1 MTGPETLRAPAEPLG
16 ADRGGGGG
24 RVAGVYLIGICGTA
38 MATLAAMLKRQGLR
52 VRGSDAHAW
61 PPMDR
66 FLAAQGITP
75 LPGYDAG
82 HLTGDEDVVVIGN
95 AVSRGNPEVEAV
107 LARRM
112 RYVSLPEMVRERFL
126 WNARPIVVAG
136 THGKTTTTSMTA
148 WALVE
153 AGADPGFLAGGI
165 PRNFGASYRLGGGDL
180 FVIEGDEYD
189 SAFFDKTA
197 KFLKYLP
204 FVAVVGNLEFD
215 HADVYPDLAALRL
228 AFRRFVALVP
238 ANGRVLLGH
247 DDAGARGL
255 RDAAHCRVETFGLG
269 AGADW
274 RAAGVE
280 HGADRTRFDVLRGGE
295 AVARVELPMIGAFNV
310 RNALAAVAAGA
321 AVGVPPAASAAALGG
336 FAGVRRRLE
345 LRGSGRGVAVYDDF
359 AHHPTAVR
367 ETLAALRAAAGGGRV
382 WAVFEPRSAT
392 SCRRIFQAAYAE
404 ALAGADEVLVAPV
417 FRTSLPAAERLS
429 ETRLVADLTAA
440 GTRARHLGTMEAI
453 GDAIV
458 GEARPGDRVVLMSN
472 GDFGGLRESLC
483 RRLGARPAPA
493 DA

>member
-1 MTGPETLRAPAEPLG
+1 MTS
-16 ADRGGGGG
+16 
-24 RVAGVYLIGICGTA
+24 VYFIGICGTA
-38 MATLAAMLKRQGLR
+38 MATLAVMLKQQGLR
-52 VRGSDAHAW
+52 VRGSDANAY

-66 FLAAQGITP
+66 FLADRGITP
-75 LPGYDAG
+75 LPGYDAD
-82 HLTGDEDVVVIGN
+82 HLTGDNDVVVIGN

-126 WNARPIVVAG
+126 RDARPIVVAG
-136 THGKTTTTSMTA
+136 THGKTTTASMTA

-153 AGADPGFLAGGI
+153 SGADPSFLVGGI
-165 PRNFGASYRLGGGDL
+165 PRNFDAGYRLGGGDL

-215 HADVYPDLAALRL
+215 HADIYPDLPALRL
-228 AFRRFVALVP
+228 AFRRLLALVP

-247 DDAGARGL
+247 DDAGAREL
-255 RDAAHCRVETFGLG
+255 RDAAHCRVETFGIDP
-269 AGADW
+269 GADW
-274 RAAGVE
+274 RAVSIE
-280 HGADRTRFDVLRGGE
+280 HCADGTRCDVMHGGK
-295 AVARVELPMIGAFNV
+295 AVARLDLPMIGDFNV

-321 AVGVPPAASAAALGG
+321 AVGVSPAASAAALGR
-336 FAGVRRRLE
+336 FAGVRRRLD

-367 ETLAALRAAAGGGRV
+367 ETVAALRAASAGGRV

-392 SCRRIFQAAYAE
+392 SCRRVFQAAYAE

-417 FRTSLPAAERLS
+417 FRSSLPAGERLS
-429 ETRLVADLTAA
+429 EARLVEDLAAA
-440 GTRARHLGTMEAI
+440 GTRARHLATTEAI
-453 GDAIV
+453 GDTIAR
-458 GEARPGDRVVLMSN
+458 EAQAGDRVVLMSN
-472 GDFGGLRESLC
+472 GDFGGLREVLC
-483 RRLGARPAPA
+483 RRLGVPSPPA

>member
-1 MTGPETLRAPAEPLG
+1 MTS
-16 ADRGGGGG
+16 
-24 RVAGVYLIGICGTA
+24 VYFIGICGTA
-38 MATLAAMLKRQGLR
+38 MATLAAMLKRQGMQ
-52 VRGSDAHAW
+52 VRGSDADAY

-66 FLAAQGITP
+66 FLAAEGITP
-75 LPGYDAG
+75 WLGYDAD
-82 HLTGDEDVVVIGN
+82 HLTDDIDVVVIGN

-126 WNARPIVVAG
+126 WKSRPIVVAG

-148 WALVE
+148 WALV
-153 AGADPGFLAGGI
+153 ASGADPGFLVGGI
-165 PRNFGASYRLGGGDL
+165 PRNFGASYRLGAGDL

-215 HADVYPDLAALRL
+215 HADIYPDLAALRL
-228 AFRRFVALVP
+228 AFRRFLALVP
-238 ANGRVLLGH
+238 SNGRVLLGS
-247 DDAGARGL
+247 DDAGAREL
-255 RDAAHCRVETFGLG
+255 QDAAHCPVETFGLD

-274 RAAGVE
+274 RAVDVE
-280 HGADRTRFDVLRGGE
+280 QGADRTRFDVVFRDE
-295 AVARVELPMIGAFNV
+295 VAARVDLPLIGAFNV

-321 AVGVPPAASAAALGG
+321 AVGVSPDASASALRS
-336 FAGVRRRLE
+336 FTGVRRRLE
-345 LRGSGRGVAVYDDF
+345 LRGVGKGVAVYDDF
-359 AHHPTAVR
+359 AHHPSAVR
-367 ETLAALRAAAGGGRV
+367 ETVAALRAAVAGGRV

-404 ALAGADEVLVAPV
+404 ALAGADEVIVAPV
-417 FRTSLPAAERLS
+417 FRSALPREERLS
-429 ETRLVADLTAA
+429 EARLVADLVAA
-440 GTRARHLGTMEAI
+440 GTRARHLPTIDAI

-458 GEARPGDRVVLMSN
+458 GEVRAGDRVVLMSN
-472 GDFGGLRESLC
+472 GDFGGLRETLC
-483 RRLGARPAPA
+483 RRLGEPAAPA

>member
-1 MTGPETLRAPAEPLG
+1 MTS
-16 ADRGGGGG
+16 
-24 RVAGVYLIGICGTA
+24 VYLIGICGTA
-38 MATLAAMLKRQGLR
+38 MATLAAMLKRQGVQ
-52 VRGSDAHAW
+52 VRGSDADAY

-66 FLAAQGITP
+66 FLAAEGITP
-75 LPGYDAG
+75 WLGYDAD
-82 HLTGDEDVVVIGN
+82 HLTDDIDVVVIGN

-126 WNARPIVVAG
+126 WKSRPIVVAG

-148 WALVE
+148 WALV
-153 AGADPGFLAGGI
+153 ASGADPGFLVGGI

-215 HADVYPDLAALRL
+215 HADIYPDLAALRL
-228 AFRRFVALVP
+228 AFRRFLALVP
-238 ANGRVLLGH
+238 SNGRVLLGC
-247 DDAGARGL
+247 DDAGAREL
-255 RDAAHCRVETFGLG
+255 QDAAHCPVETFGLD
-269 AGADW
+269 ARADW
-274 RAAGVE
+274 RAVDLE
-280 HGADRTRFDVLRGGE
+280 HGADRTRFDVVFRDE
-295 AVARVELPMIGAFNV
+295 VAARVDLPLIGAFNV

-321 AVGVPPAASAAALGG
+321 AVGVSPDASASALRS
-336 FAGVRRRLE
+336 FTGVRRRLE
-345 LRGSGRGVAVYDDF
+345 LRGVGKGVAVYDDF
-359 AHHPTAVR
+359 AHHPSAVR
-367 ETLAALRAAAGGGRV
+367 ETVAALRAAEAGGRV

-404 ALAGADEVLVAPV
+404 ALAGADEVIVAPV
-417 FRTSLPAAERLS
+417 FRSALPPEERLS
-429 ETRLVADLTAA
+429 EARLVADLVAA
-440 GTRARHLGTMEAI
+440 GTRARHLPTIDAI

-458 GEARPGDRVVLMSN
+458 GEARAGDRVVLMSN
-472 GDFGGLRESLC
+472 GDFGGLRETLC
-483 RRLGARPAPA
+483 RRLGEPAAPA